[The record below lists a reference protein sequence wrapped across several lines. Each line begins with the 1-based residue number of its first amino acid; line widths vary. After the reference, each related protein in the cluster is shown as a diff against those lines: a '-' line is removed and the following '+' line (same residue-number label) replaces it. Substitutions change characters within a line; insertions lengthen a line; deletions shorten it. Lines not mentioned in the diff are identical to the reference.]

1 MLHRPRFKPHF
12 HVEALDGEGIIV
24 LSETGQTL
32 LRGRLHE
39 LVAPLIDGY
48 RTADDLVN
56 HLSGELDP
64 AAVYYTLAELERKGY
79 LCESGWAVTDGEA
92 ALWSIH
98 DIDVQSAER
107 RLAEACVSLA
117 AVGEVD
123 LAPFRQALESLHI
136 RIADSGSLAVV
147 LTDDYLRSGLE
158 AFNRE
163 SLVESRP
170 WLLVKPVGS
179 EIWVGPFF
187 RPRRTGCWECLAQRL
202 RANRGAAIFVQ
213 DLRGRANP
221 ISIARAFTT
230 GTVQIASHV
239 AATEVA
245 KWIARG
251 ESSELEGKLLTL
263 DVRSWQ
269 TQTHTL
275 IRLPHCPA
283 CGEPET
289 FPDRPAPPIVLEGR
303 KKSFMLNGGHR
314 VHSPQET
321 IQRYQHHVSPI
332 IGAVSVLE
340 RLTTQGDGILHVY
353 GAGEN
358 AARRPQ
364 NLEDVRRD
372 LRSGSSG
379 KGTSDVE
386 ARASGLC
393 EALERVSGVFRGDE
407 PRRKARLKELGSA
420 AIHPNACML
429 YSDRQYAERS
439 AWNARK
445 SRWNDV
451 PIKFDEEATVDWT
464 PVWSLTRRQVCYLP
478 TAFCYFRYPG
488 QPGESNCVACS
499 NGNAAGNTLEEAIL
513 QGFFELVER
522 DAVAL
527 WWYNRVQRPAVDP
540 HSFGERYVQQVA
552 DFLTRRRRDLWV
564 LDVSADLEIPVF
576 VAASRRT
583 HGPFEKI
590 VLGFGA
596 HFDPRVALLRAV
608 TELNQMLVYVR
619 DMNDERDSADSAT
632 TIDDPETIDW
642 LQTAAL
648 KSHPYLSPDARVPAR
663 KLSDYPR
670 CRTDDLRDDVLLCQG
685 LVERHGMEMLVLDQT
700 RADIGLPVVKVIVPG
715 LRHFWAR
722 FAPGRLYDVPV
733 RLGWLPQPLR
743 EEQLNPIPMFM

>member
-1 MLHRPRFKPHF
+1 MIVLHRPRFKPHF
-12 HVEALDGEGIIV
+12 HVEALDGEGVLV
-24 LSETGQTL
+24 LSEVGQTL

-39 LVAPLIDGY
+39 LVTPLIDG
-48 RTADDLVN
+48 RRGADDLVS
-56 HLSGELDP
+56 HLSGEVDP
-64 AAVYYTLAELERKGY
+64 AAVYYTLAELERRGY
-79 LCESGWAVTDGEA
+79 LCESGYGLPDGEA

-98 DIDVQSAER
+98 NIDAEVAAR
-107 RLAEACVSLA
+107 RLAEARVSLTA
-117 AVGEVD
+117 FGDVD
-123 LAPFRQALESLHI
+123 LAPFQQALESLHI
-136 RIADSGSLAVV
+136 SIADSGSIAGV

-158 AFNRE
+158 AFNRN
-163 SLVESRP
+163 SLDELRS
-170 WLLVKPVGS
+170 WLLVKPVGWQ
-179 EIWVGPFF
+179 IWVGPFF
-187 RPRRTGCWECLAQRL
+187 RPGHTGCWECLAQRL
-202 RANRGAAIFVQ
+202 RANRGVEVFVQ
-213 DLRGRANP
+213 DLQGRVDP
-221 ISIARAFTT
+221 ISVARAFTT
-230 GTVQIASHV
+230 GTVQIASNL
-239 AATEVA
+239 AGTEVA

-275 IRLPHCPA
+275 VRLPQCPA
-283 CGEPET
+283 CGRPEK
-289 FPDRPAPPIVLEGR
+289 FLDRPAPAVVLESR
-303 KKSFMLNGGHR
+303 KKTFMLNGGYR
-314 VHSPQET
+314 VQSPQET
-321 IQRYQHHVSPI
+321 LQRYQHHVSPI
-332 IGAVSVLE
+332 IGAVSTLE

-358 AARRPQ
+358 PVRRPQ
-364 NLEDVRRD
+364 SLEDVRRD

-393 EALERVSGVFRGDE
+393 EALERSSGVFRGDE
-407 PRRKARLKELGSA
+407 PRRNARFKDLGTA

-429 YSDRQYAERS
+429 YSDRQYAERD

-445 SRWNDV
+445 SRWHDV

-464 PVWSLTRRQVCYLP
+464 PVWSLTRQQVCYLP
-478 TAFCYFRYPG
+478 TAFCYFRYPH
-488 QPGESNCVACS
+488 PAGESDCVACS
-499 NGNAAGNTLEEAIL
+499 NGNAAGNTLEEAML

-522 DAVAL
+522 DAVAM

-540 HSFGERYVQQVA
+540 NSFGERYLDQVA
-552 DFLTRRRRDLWV
+552 DFLSQRQRDLWV
-564 LDVSADLEIPVF
+564 LDVTTDLDIPVF
-576 VAASRRT
+576 VAVSRRT
-583 HGPFEKI
+583 QGPFEKI

-608 TELNQMLVYVR
+608 TELNQMLVYIL
-619 DMNDERDSADSAT
+619 DMDDENDLAT
-632 TIDDPETIDW
+632 TIDDPETVDW

-648 KSHPYLSPDARVPAR
+648 ENHPHLMPDARNLPR
-663 KLSDYPR
+663 TLSDYPHR
-670 CRTDDLRDDVLLCQG
+670 WTDDLRDDVLLCQR

-733 RLGWLPQPLR
+733 RLGWLPQPLH